1 MAMGDVLDRLTEQSD
16 ELSAEAAV
24 SLLQPIND
32 LISKAR
38 RAGSLVETQAK
49 RTLEGQPR
57 TIGNKVYASKPTGKW
72 RPDQAKLKSR
82 AFFYATHDT
91 VSGEKRK
98 RLTIAQAV
106 DLTIDLMYSLFV
118 SPSQLPKEA
127 GLKAL
132 GLKRKDFCEWEVT
145 GSELKTMDVGGE
157 DDG

>member
-16 ELSAEAAV
+16 SLSAEAAV

-72 RPDQAKLKSR
+72 RPDQARLKSR
-82 AFFYATHDT
+82 AHVYATHDP

-132 GLKRKDFCEWEVT
+132 GLNRKDFCEWEVT